1 MLYGKLASLLSDGD
15 GLRMGLDWKGATSL
29 KPCIKHF
36 NVWRKDCVR
45 TVTNAAKRASFILLP
60 FVACQTQPHRTAGW
74 LSSSLASSTS
84 CSDRTLF
91 REWHSEKVFRASDV
105 LVQAHRR
112 VEAGTLTNTD
122 YEDMEKSMG
131 LNWNPAGILAS
142 TTLRSRGSR
151 IRDPPRCCP
160 QGIAA
165 RGTSTCKS
173 RRDGLSTSGPT
184 STCDV

>member
-1 MLYGKLASLLSDGD
+1 MCPNRNERGETSQLHFVAVRCVSDSTSQDSGLAL
-15 GLRMGLDWKGATSL
+15 L
-29 KPCIKHF
+29 KPG
-36 NVWRKDCVR
+36 
-45 TVTNAAKRASFILLP
+45 
-60 FVACQTQPHRTAGW
+60 FVDIT
-74 LSSSLASSTS
+74 

-131 LNWNPAGILAS
+131 LNWNPAGVLAS